1 MTYKFIFRYFK
12 LIKLKD
18 PALLERCF
26 SSDNTIKLGDGK
38 IKSIMDVKLG
48 DVVKAVDSIGD
59 IIDSEVVSILH
70 KESDKP
76 SN

>member
-1 MTYKFIFRYFK
+1 
-12 LIKLKD
+12 
-18 PALLERCF
+18 
-26 SSDNTIKLGDGK
+26 LGDGT